1 MASKTKRSTSL
12 TWLLLLFIS
21 LLFSFSANKAIAA
34 RNLAANYAGKST
46 TSLIDLPS
54 NYNYNQSYIDRY
66 IDIYDVCNFV
76 GSDDERGVSRRGLGS
91 SPCKRGRETSEVAEG
106 VRTQGFEKP
115 YDNPRCHNYL

>member
-34 RNLAANYAGKST
+34 RNLAANYAG
-46 TSLIDLPS
+46 
-54 NYNYNQSYIDRY
+54 
-66 IDIYDVCNFV
+66 
-76 GSDDERGVSRRGLGS
+76 SDDERGVSRRGLGS

-106 VRTQGFEKP
+106 VRTQGFQKP